1 MVDIILGAFL
11 VPVAIVTVVIGLV
24 FLQVLLHVYFTMF
37 VFIKVGFLRDVCF
50 YTCALIRV
58 FYRFHV

>member
-24 FLQVLLHVYFTMF
+24 FLQVLLHVYFTIF
-37 VFIKVGFLRDVCF
+37 VFIQVGFF
-50 YTCALIRV
+50 YATCAFTRV
-58 FYRFHV
+58 FHRFHV